1 VQEFYN
7 PRRRHST
14 LAMRSPNA
22 HEQALAAQALQ
33 AKDAA

>member
-22 HEQALAAQALQ
+22 HEQSLAAQALQ